1 MKRIGA
7 FLLGILVGI
16 ILIIGGIAVA
26 LFSIS
31 PSTFG
36 IDLNDEWVT
45 EDNKQLDK
53 TSFADIIASG
63 INMLSSDELTLQQ
76 IQNTYGIDL
85 LKELGLE
92 GENYTSLK
100 NQTLTNITN
109 NPQDALSGVK
119 LADLLNGKLG
129 QTFESIPDSLKEIWE
144 ANGISLGDLFGENV
158 LSKLLAG
165 VKLSDLSE
173 SLKTST
179 GLTKIIADKDLGT
192 IIEDLKKEN
201 NDFIKSLFQDVF
213 VGELINYS
221 FLQETNTIS
230 NLTEIVPGVY
240 SNGFIYF
247 RLKANSE
254 ETRYYLAELN
264 CFVENHIHTEDC
276 FKPVWKDAN
285 DAEPTALMST
295 FASIELDDLLS
306 GNFSIDAELEN
317 LRVGEIL
324 DYTWDSLNGY
334 WMSNGKEVSVLFNN
348 IYSKTIK
355 DLQNGI
361 DVNDMLEGVKVS
373 DVITINQSDPILLQI
388 IADKEILDLSTEIE
402 HIYCGEMQEFEL
414 KEVDVSAYSDLTPGV
429 KFITEGGVT
438 LYSKQHHDGKWYEA
452 EQNCWKTKD
461 HTTSNDHTEICYEF
475 VWYNYDSSVEGNY
488 VKVTGI
494 DKVIANST
502 IADLS
507 IDDIVKKIKTLPY
520 TEVITETTGA
530 FTLIAPT
537 TTINDLPTALTNAIN
552 TKSVGELMNAGLF
565 SLSTETQNIF
575 NTTIPDWKNM
585 TVSEFLNTLS
595 QKLNQIP

>member
-7 FLLGILVGI
+7 FLLGIIVGI

-45 EDNKQLDK
+45 KDNKQLDK

-173 SLKTST
+173 GLKTST

-230 NLTEIVPGVY
+230 NLTEIAPGVY
-240 SNGFIYF
+240 SNGLIYF

-324 DYTWDSLNGY
+324 DYTWDSLNEY
-334 WMSNGKEVSVLFNN
+334 WKSNGKEVSVLLNN

-373 DVITINQSDPILLQI
+373 DVITINQSDPILLHI
-388 IADKEILDLSTEIE
+388 IADKEILDLATEIE

>member
-7 FLLGILVGI
+7 FLLGIIVGI

-45 EDNKQLDK
+45 KDNKQLDK

-230 NLTEIVPGVY
+230 NLTEIAPGVY
-240 SNGFIYF
+240 SNGLIYF

-324 DYTWDSLNGY
+324 DYTWDSLNEY
-334 WMSNGKEVSVLFNN
+334 WKSNGKEVSVLLNN

-414 KEVDVSAYSDLTPGV
+414 KEVDVSAYFDLTPGV

-494 DKVIANST
+494 DKIIANST
-502 IADLS
+502 ISDLS

>member
-7 FLLGILVGI
+7 FLLGIIVGI

-45 EDNKQLDK
+45 KDNKQLDK

-85 LKELGLE
+85 LKEVGLE

-230 NLTEIVPGVY
+230 NLTEIAPGVY
-240 SNGFIYF
+240 SNGLIYF

-324 DYTWDSLNGY
+324 DYTWDSLNEY
-334 WMSNGKEVSVLFNN
+334 WKSNGKEVSVLLNN

-414 KEVDVSAYSDLTPGV
+414 KEVDVSAYFDLTPGV

-494 DKVIANST
+494 DKIIANST
-502 IADLS
+502 ISDLS

>member
-31 PSTFG
+31 PSSLG

-53 TSFADIIASG
+53 TSFADIISST
-63 INMLSSDELTLQQ
+63 INMFSNDELTLQQ

-92 GENYTSLK
+92 GESYASLK
-100 NQTLTNITN
+100 TQTLTSITN

-129 QTFESIPDSLKEIWE
+129 QTFESIPDSLKDIWA
-144 ANGISLGDLFGENV
+144 ANGISLGDLFGENL

-179 GLTKIIADKDLGT
+179 GLTKIIADKDLGA
-192 IIEDLKKEN
+192 IIEDINKEN
-201 NDFIKSLFQDVF
+201 NDFFKSLLQDVF

-221 FLQETNTIS
+221 FLQETDDVSDMTEIFPNVYSDGTIS
-230 NLTEIVPGVY
+230 
-240 SNGFIYF
+240 F
-247 RLKANSE
+247 RLKANTE
-254 ETRYYLAELN
+254 ETSYYRAELD
-264 CFVENHIHTEDC
+264 CLLDHIHTEDC

-285 DAEPTALMST
+285 NAEPTTLMST
-295 FASIELDDLLS
+295 FASIELNDLLS
-306 GNFSIDAELEN
+306 GNFSVDAEIEHLK
-317 LRVGEIL
+317 VGEIL
-324 DYTWDSLNGY
+324 DCEWDSINEY
-334 WMSNGKEVSVLFNN
+334 WLSNGQEVSILLNN
-348 IYSKTIK
+348 IYSKTLK
-355 DLQNGI
+355 DLQSGI
-361 DVNDMLEGVKVS
+361 DVNDMLEGVKVN
-373 DVITINQSDPILLQI
+373 DVITINQSDPILLHI
-388 IADKEILDLSTEIE
+388 IADKEILNLSTEIE

-414 KEVDVSAYSDLTPGV
+414 KKVDASTYSDLTPGV
-429 KFITEGGVT
+429 KFKTEGGVT
-438 LYSKQHHDGKWYEA
+438 LYAKQHHDGKWYESTA
-452 EQNCWKTKD
+452 NCWKKD
-461 HTTSNDHTEICYEF
+461 HTETSHHTAICYEF

-494 DKVIANST
+494 DNVIANST

-507 IDDIVKKIKTLPY
+507 IDDVVKKIKSLPY

-530 FTLIAPT
+530 FTLIDST

-565 SLSTETQNIF
+565 SLSAETQNTF
-575 NTTIPDWKNM
+575 DATIPDWKNM

-595 QKLNQIP
+595 QKLNQIS